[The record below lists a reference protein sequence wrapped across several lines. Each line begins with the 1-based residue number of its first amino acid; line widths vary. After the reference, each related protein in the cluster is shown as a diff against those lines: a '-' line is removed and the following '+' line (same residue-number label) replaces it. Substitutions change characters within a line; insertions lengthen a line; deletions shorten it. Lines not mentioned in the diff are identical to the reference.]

1 MTKNLIGE
9 EVWSEK
15 WNQQHA
21 DWCSIDTMRQI
32 ALEAQKLGD
41 DWDAFSRCAAK
52 HQLTVNEVV
61 YYLNAY
67 EYGGEA
73 GLRAI
78 HAPDII
84 PPDVAREAIKT
95 IGKILDNHFQNDL
108 PYRLTDEGTGIGLYE
123 IQQRQQAGDKYL
135 FPICQFRLTLAD
147 RQWHLYWRRKFD
159 AWWPYS
165 PPQTG
170 QKHTLRARVQQVI
183 EDEFGCFWG

>member
-41 DWDAFSRCAAK
+41 DWDAFGRYAAK

-84 PPDVAREAIKT
+84 PPDLAREAIKT
-95 IGKILDNHFQNDL
+95 IGKILDNHFQNGL

-123 IQQRQQAGDKYL
+123 IQQRQQTGDKYL

-147 RQWHLYWRRKFD
+147 RQWHLYWWRKFA

-170 QKHTLRARVQQVI
+170 QKYTLRARLQQVI
-183 EDEFGCFWG
+183 EDESGCFWG